1 MIAPAWG
8 AKKGESA
15 MSVPGIGPRFRS
27 PRVRAIAIGC
37 VVLGELAIALP
48 FLVVSP
54 STVRGVPGPLLV
66 LLGVAGAFIMGPRIG
81 AFLAAVGALLA
92 VTILGENAYTE
103 PVVWV
108 SVAIGVGI
116 VGDRV
121 RRGDDLRRALLQEL
135 SRGLVTVMRE
145 PQVGSYRI
153 VSRYVPAERAQVL
166 AGDFYGVIREP
177 NGALAVMVG
186 DVAGHGPGAAA
197 VATRLR
203 ASWRGLAS
211 AGVPACDAVQVLNE
225 TLIAERRRTAL
236 PVLFATLCLATVED
250 DGSSASF
257 VLAGH
262 PSPLLV
268 TRGGVDEYE
277 LPTDPAI
284 GITEHPQWREH
295 EVKLPAAPWSL
306 LFYTDGLVEGRTSPA
321 GPRPFGTDRLR
332 SLLAAPGPPLGEEDV
347 DTVLE
352 TVAAANGGPMGDD
365 IVIVAVS
372 PLERSTGLGQG

>member
-1 MIAPAWG
+1 
-8 AKKGESA
+8 

-27 PRVRAIAIGC
+27 PRVRFIAIGC

-48 FLVVSP
+48 FLFVSP

-66 LLGVAGAFIMGPRIG
+66 LLGVAGAFVMGPRIG

-103 PVVWV
+103 PVVWI
-108 SVAIGVGI
+108 SVALGVGI

-135 SRGLVTVMRE
+135 SRGLVTVTRE
-145 PQVGSYRI
+145 PQVGPYRI

-166 AGDFYGVIREP
+166 AGDFYGVIRQP
-177 NGALAVMVG
+177 DGALAVMVG

-211 AGVPACDAVQVLNE
+211 AGVPARDVVQVLNE
-225 TLIAERRRTAL
+225 TLIAERRRASL
-236 PVLFATLCLATVED
+236 PVLFATVCLATMDD
-250 DGSSASF
+250 DGSGAC
-257 VLAGH
+257 VLLAGH
-262 PSPLLV
+262 PPPLLV
-268 TRGGVDEYE
+268 APGGVLEYGE
-277 LPTDPAI
+277 LPSNPAI
-284 GITEHPQWREH
+284 GIMERPEWHEHRVE
-295 EVKLPAAPWSL
+295 LPSPPWSL
-306 LFYTDGLVEGRTSPA
+306 VLYTDGLVEGRTQPA
-321 GPRPFGTDRLR
+321 GPRPFGADRLR
-332 SLLAAPGPPLGEEDV
+332 ALLATPGPPLREEDV

-352 TVAAANGGPMGDD
+352 TVAAANGGPMSDD
-365 IVIVAVS
+365 IVVVAVS
-372 PLERSTGLGQG
+372 PLDRSIVSADD